1 PMTATV
7 INPTKLRFTF
17 SPSFSGRCCAGQ
29 DSIKSCRDSRSS
41 NQKSSRTK
49 RYSSRLMGNS
59 GPRPS
64 RRKGIMRDV
73 RAPWRIGIRL
83 QAMSALTVLLLATSC
98 AGSGGSPGPNP
109 TPTPTG
115 SARSLPALQLAV
127 LVAVGGHLD
136 YCDPDLYPVGRG
148 TPLENAQARFP
159 TIQAD
164 QAAFQAILQQEHL
177 SAGQQFTPA
186 ELITINERYKQMQA
200 IRLEPTAKA

>member
-1 PMTATV
+1 
-7 INPTKLRFTF
+7 
-17 SPSFSGRCCAGQ
+17 
-29 DSIKSCRDSRSS
+29 
-41 NQKSSRTK
+41 
-49 RYSSRLMGNS
+49 MGNS

-148 TPLENAQARFP
+148 TALENAQARFP

-200 IRLEPTAKA
+200 IRLEPTENAYRFTVLVPRPVSASGNETVKSPGPKSPAPPAIEPPKPGPPCIGM